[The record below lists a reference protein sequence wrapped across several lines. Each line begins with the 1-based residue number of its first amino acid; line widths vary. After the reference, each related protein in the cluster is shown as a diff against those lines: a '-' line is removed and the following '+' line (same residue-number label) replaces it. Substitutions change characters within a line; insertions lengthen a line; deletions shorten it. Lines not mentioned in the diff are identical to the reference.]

1 MKIRNFILALTAL
14 CSLTASALTR
24 EDLIR
29 GVAELNA
36 NVPISMG
43 MMGNIT
49 SATVDS
55 DTIVYNISLDGLGD
69 MTLNQTT
76 TEDIQKKLLLDNIAI
91 VSKFSPELSQSFKIL
106 AESNFY
112 LKYLYTNPQSETT
125 VVVTISPKDFVDAQS
140 IEPDYKS
147 LAEYNI
153 TTTRNAYPIEM
164 SGMKLID
171 IQRKGNDVISTA
183 IVDEDVISIE
193 TMIENAD
200 FMKQYFLRTLQSGA
214 ELSTLTQS
222 YIFAK
227 AGYNQVYLYKGS
239 SSGKSVSYSVV
250 PEDIFSITGNIK

>member
-43 MMGNIT
+43 MMGYIT
-49 SATVDS
+49 SATVDG
-55 DTIVYNISLDGLGD
+55 DTIVYNVSLDGLGD
-69 MTLNQTT
+69 MTLNRAIMI
-76 TEDIQKKLLLDNIAI
+76 DNQKKLLIDNLA
-91 VSKFSPELSQSFKIL
+91 VMSKFSPELSQSFKTL

-112 LKYLYTNPQSETT
+112 LKYLYTKPQSETVIVT
-125 VVVTISPKDFVDAQS
+125 VSPKDFIDAQS
-140 IEPDYKS
+140 IKPDYKT
-147 LAEYNI
+147 LADYYI
-153 TTTRNAYPIEM
+153 TTARQAYPIEM
-164 SGMKLID
+164 SGMKIID
-171 IQRKGNDVISTA
+171 FSREGNDVISTT
-183 IVDEDVISIE
+183 IVDEDIIAIE

-214 ELSTLTQS
+214 EMSTLTQS

-239 SSGKSVSYSVV
+239 SSGKNVSYSVV